1 MSETKGNS
9 GTGDSEARGLAS
21 ILLWSQD
28 CCGWQRDALRRL
40 TIGELGDADLAELI
54 ALCKKRSLKAVPLA
68 SEHAP
73 DSKAATL
80 TVTLRCI
87 EAVENV
93 NALAEKQ
100 RLTFE
105 KSGVTVI
112 YGDNGSGKSGYIRVL
127 KKVCRV
133 RSSKDEKIVSNIYA
147 SKTGPQKARIGF
159 TVNGNNHDAPWENVK
174 IGDPRLSSISIF
186 DSSAAS
192 VHVDQTNNVA
202 YTPFPMKVLEDL
214 AQLCQVIKQRLT
226 AEIEA
231 IEKQTPAAIKTPE
244 CRSQTTVGKL
254 IAQLDGRTRPE
265 TIRALATLSET
276 EKTRLQTLK
285 TDLASDPAKTART
298 LSAQKLRLDNHL
310 TGLEV
315 LQASV
320 AEGQGELLT
329 QLYRKYQTA
338 KQASAAAAGDLFGND
353 PLPAIGSE
361 VWRVLWEAARTYSQQ
376 QAYPAAVFPFT
387 ADGARCVLCQ
397 QELDEEAADR
407 LVRFESFIKDESKR
421 REQNARDI
429 YEDAVQK
436 LRAGDVSFA
445 NLRAIVA
452 IVRDELND
460 AVLAAQV
467 RKSTLTAK
475 WRLRHILRAHK
486 LWSPPPVPTFEALP
500 SQALAAYSADL
511 ETRAS
516 ALMSESTSEDRKKF
530 IAECEELTDRQWLSL
545 VQEDVIA
552 EVGRRGEIAAL
563 RAALEDTKT
572 NRITTKSAEL
582 AEDLV
587 TNALRAQFTK
597 EVDKLGVAGLAIE
610 LRKDRSSYGTPL
622 FRVSLIKKPDARVG
636 EILSEGEHRCVAI
649 AAFLAELS
657 TTESRSTL
665 VFDDPVSS
673 LDHMHR
679 ENLAKRFAAEGQ
691 NRQILVFTHDIAFL
705 FLLNEACHEQQ
716 THIGFRCITRGTDL
730 AGYCH
735 LNAPMNAQPV
745 DKVIESM
752 QKQLDNQKIQHQQ
765 GNQEEWYKTVRSL
778 QEQLRT
784 TWERAVEEVVGPV
797 LKRLAN
803 KVDTKGLAKLT
814 AVELK
819 DCKTMRKA
827 FGRCSKLLHSSS
839 EVLNPPLP
847 APDAIQNEITVLL
860 EWTADIKARQ
870 DKIETV

>member
-285 TDLASDPAKTART
+285 TDLASVPAKTAR
-298 LSAQKLRLDNHL
+298 
-310 TGLEV
+310 
-315 LQASV
+315 
-320 AEGQGELLT
+320 
-329 QLYRKYQTA
+329 
-338 KQASAAAAGDLFGND
+338 
-353 PLPAIGSE
+353 I
-361 VWRVLWEAARTYSQQ
+361 
-376 QAYPAAVFPFT
+376 
-387 ADGARCVLCQ
+387 
-397 QELDEEAADR
+397 
-407 LVRFESFIKDESKR
+407 
-421 REQNARDI
+421 
-429 YEDAVQK
+429 
-436 LRAGDVSFA
+436 
-445 NLRAIVA
+445 
-452 IVRDELND
+452 
-460 AVLAAQV
+460 
-467 RKSTLTAK
+467 
-475 WRLRHILRAHK
+475 
-486 LWSPPPVPTFEALP
+486 
-500 SQALAAYSADL
+500 
-511 ETRAS
+511 
-516 ALMSESTSEDRKKF
+516 
-530 IAECEELTDRQWLSL
+530 
-545 VQEDVIA
+545 
-552 EVGRRGEIAAL
+552 
-563 RAALEDTKT
+563 
-572 NRITTKSAEL
+572 
-582 AEDLV
+582 
-587 TNALRAQFTK
+587 
-597 EVDKLGVAGLAIE
+597 
-610 LRKDRSSYGTPL
+610 
-622 FRVSLIKKPDARVG
+622 
-636 EILSEGEHRCVAI
+636 
-649 AAFLAELS
+649 
-657 TTESRSTL
+657 
-665 VFDDPVSS
+665 
-673 LDHMHR
+673 
-679 ENLAKRFAAEGQ
+679 
-691 NRQILVFTHDIAFL
+691 
-705 FLLNEACHEQQ
+705 
-716 THIGFRCITRGTDL
+716 
-730 AGYCH
+730 
-735 LNAPMNAQPV
+735 
-745 DKVIESM
+745 
-752 QKQLDNQKIQHQQ
+752 
-765 GNQEEWYKTVRSL
+765 
-778 QEQLRT
+778 
-784 TWERAVEEVVGPV
+784 
-797 LKRLAN
+797 
-803 KVDTKGLAKLT
+803 
-814 AVELK
+814 
-819 DCKTMRKA
+819 
-827 FGRCSKLLHSSS
+827 
-839 EVLNPPLP
+839 
-847 APDAIQNEITVLL
+847 
-860 EWTADIKARQ
+860 
-870 DKIETV
+870 